1 MKRLPA
7 YKEHPVK
14 KKTLVLMVAGA
25 LCLSG
30 GVRRVT
36 AQDGGVAAYLVM
48 ITNQGT
54 QISNQVQS
62 LAKMDD
68 HIRQLTGEF
77 EHLRDAA
84 LGQIGAIA
92 DPIRDLVAAP
102 TDLLSTAR
110 AWHSDFAG
118 AAGDMITAIT
128 DLGDGTSFSES
139 WRDVLTAADTVAE
152 ADIRAVYQ
160 TQPDGGDA
168 AVVAYEKRRE
178 RADRQL
184 VLAHARSD
192 AAASLAATAAATQTK
207 IDAVAAEN
215 NVSTTALQQA
225 VLAGNLSQGQLLSA
239 LAQMEAWDASARAAE
254 EYNVEVIRREAE
266 ARRVARRTALEAD
279 WAATQAA
286 LAASRADRLDSM
298 YGGFKLHPVFGGTP

>member
-1 MKRLPA
+1 M
-7 YKEHPVK
+7 K

-25 LCLSG
+25 LCLAG
-30 GVRRVT
+30 LVWRVT

-160 TQPDGGDA
+160 TLPDGGDA
-168 AVVAYEKRRE
+168 ALAAYEKRRE
-178 RADRQL
+178 QADRQL

-225 VLAGNLSQGQLLSA
+225 VLAGNLSQG
-239 LAQMEAWDASARAAE
+239 
-254 EYNVEVIRREAE
+254 
-266 ARRVARRTALEAD
+266 
-279 WAATQAA
+279 
-286 LAASRADRLDSM
+286 
-298 YGGFKLHPVFGGTP
+298 